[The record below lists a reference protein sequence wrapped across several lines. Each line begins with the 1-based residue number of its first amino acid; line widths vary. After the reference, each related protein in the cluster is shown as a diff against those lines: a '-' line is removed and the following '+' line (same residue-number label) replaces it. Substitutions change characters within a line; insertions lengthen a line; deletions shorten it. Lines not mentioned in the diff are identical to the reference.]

1 MTVNTKR
8 PMTAEECCLKLQ
20 WQPIM
25 KAPYRSRKE
34 FRHLRR
40 IEREERQKQ
49 REEAVLFIESFLL
62 CGLGSVAMIGLLILG
77 ALGGNF

>member
-1 MTVNTKR
+1 MTNTVKKPMTV
-8 PMTAEECCLKLQ
+8 EECCLELQ

-25 KAPYRSRKE
+25 KSCSYSEKHNANR
-34 FRHLRR
+34 RR

-49 REEAVLFIESFLL
+49 REELVIFMESFLL
-62 CGLGSVAMIGLLILG
+62 CGLGSIAMIGFMILG